1 MGLTIGLGIIALI
14 GIAGAIW
21 ANHLLKIPDKY
32 HQPRFIGVFT
42 V

>member
-21 ANHLLKIPDKY
+21 ANHLLKNS
-32 HQPRFIGVFT
+32 R
-42 V
+42 